1 MNIWIK
7 SGTKQRVQKMFNKI
21 LRQKKTQLEEQIK
34 LIEKSIQEREQYLG
48 NINSQIE
55 QTGRNLKEIQ
65 SKLIE
70 SRKTLDEYRHELG
83 IAEGIITMQELG
95 MEYTPNCNDLNKL
108 AVKKENI
115 QKSIASLIG
124 NNEAIITTRVYRI
137 DGSEAKGRQFQ
148 KTFCE
153 NLLIGFNSYY
163 NKKKKSVTQ
172 TNITKTEELLEK
184 KFITINNKA
193 GLMGVCINQEYLS
206 YCIQLLYVELDEK
219 IAKTEERERIKEEHR
234 RLKEQ
239 EKLLAEAE
247 RAKLELQKQRRMYEQ
262 SLAKA
267 LNEQERQEFEAKLKE
282 IDKREADVDYR
293 INNSKAGYLYITATK
308 AMPNMTK
315 LGVTRRLNPLVRI
328 QELSTASTPWPFVCY
343 GLVFS
348 DDAFDLETRIHEYF
362 DNKRVNQENKHKE
375 FFYITPQE
383 AIKVLKEKFGC
394 DVHFVNEEEGEDV
407 NGIE

>member
-1 MNIWIK
+1 
-7 SGTKQRVQKMFNKI
+7 MFNNLLKK
-21 LRQKKTQLEEQIK
+21 QKQDLECQLEEIEKTIQIK
-34 LIEKSIQEREQYLG
+34 TNRINEL
-48 NINSQIE
+48 NSQIA
-55 QTGRNLKEIQ
+55 QADGFLRQINQNIVN
-65 SKLIE
+65 SKRQIE
-70 SRKTLDEYRHELG
+70 EYKLELG
-83 IAEGIITMQELG
+83 VAEGIITMQELG
-95 MEYTPNCNDLNKL
+95 MEYTPNCNDLNEL
-108 AVKKENI
+108 AVKKVNI

-124 NNEAIITTRVYRI
+124 NNKAIITTRVYRI
-137 DGSEAKGRQFQ
+137 DGSEAKGKKFQ
-148 KTFCE
+148 KVFCE
-153 NLLIGFNSYY
+153 NLLIGFNSYF
-163 NKKKKSVTQ
+163 NKKKKS
-172 TNITKTEELLEK
+172 ITAYNYNSSVELIK
-184 KFITINNKA
+184 SKFDKMNQKA
-193 GLMGVCINQEYLS
+193 SLMGVSINSTYLDLVLNLL
-206 YCIQLLYVELDEK
+206 QLELDEK
-219 IAKTEERERIKEEHR
+219 IAKTEEKERIKEER
-234 RLKEQ
+234 RKLREQ

-247 RAKLELQKQRRMYEQ
+247 KAKLELQKQRRMYEQ

-362 DNKRVNQENKHKE
+362 NNKRVNTENKHKE

-383 AIKVLKEKFGC
+383 AIKVLKEEFGC
-394 DVHFVNEEEGEDV
+394 DVHFVNEEESEDD
-407 NGIE
+407 

>member
-1 MNIWIK
+1 
-7 SGTKQRVQKMFNKI
+7 MFNK
-21 LRQKKTQLEEQIK
+21 LLKQHKVKLEEQIN
-34 LIEKSIQEREQYLG
+34 LIEKSIQEREKQLG
-48 NINSQIE
+48 NINSQVE
-55 QTGRNLKEIQ
+55 HSKSMLNEIQ
-65 SKLIE
+65 KKLIE
-70 SRKTLDEYRHELG
+70 SKTKLSDYQQDLG

-95 MEYTPNCNDLNKL
+95 MEYTPNCNDLNEL
-108 AVKKENI
+108 AIKKANI

-153 NLLIGFNSYY
+153 NLLIGFNSYF
-163 NKKKKSVTQ
+163 NQKKKAVTS
-172 TNITKTEELLEK
+172 TNITKTEELIAK
-184 KFITINNKA
+184 KFNAINRKA
-193 GLMGVCINQEYLS
+193 ALMGVSINQEYLNLCLS
-206 YCIQLLYVELDEK
+206 ILYLELDEK
-219 IAKTEERERIKEEHR
+219 IAKAEERERIKEERR
-234 RLKEQ
+234 RLREQ

-247 RAKLELQKQRRMYEQ
+247 KAKLELQKQRRMYEQ

-293 INNSKAGYLYITATK
+293 INNSRAGYLYITATK

-328 QELSTASTPWPFVCY
+328 QELSSAATPYPFVCY

-375 FFYITPQE
+375 FFYIAPQE
-383 AIKVLKEKFGC
+383 AINVLKEEFGC
-394 DVHFVNEEEGEDV
+394 DVHFVNEEESEDD
-407 NGIE
+407 E

>member
-1 MNIWIK
+1 
-7 SGTKQRVQKMFNKI
+7 MFNKI
-21 LRQKKTQLEEQIK
+21 LRQQKNKLEEQIN
-34 LIEKSIQEREQYLG
+34 LIENSIENQSKQLEG
-48 NINSQIE
+48 INSQIE
-55 QTGRNLKEIQ
+55 SKLQKLNKIQDNLSALETKLKEYQEEI
-65 SKLIE
+65 
-70 SRKTLDEYRHELG
+70 G
-83 IAEGIITMQELG
+83 ITEGIITMQ
-95 MEYTPNCNDLNKL
+95 DLNMPYEPRFRL
-108 AVKKENI
+108 LDNIAFKKDNV
-115 QKSIASLIG
+115 QQSIAKLLG
-124 NNEAIITTRVYRI
+124 DNLAIITTRVYRI
-137 DGSEAKGRQFQ
+137 DGSESKGRQFQ

-153 NLLIGFNSYY
+153 NLLIGFNTYY
-163 NKKKKSVTQ
+163 NNKKKAATSS
-172 TNITKTEELLEK
+172 NIAKTEELIKNKFQAINK
-184 KFITINNKA
+184 KSS
-193 GLMGVCINQEYLS
+193 LMGVSINQKYLDL
-206 YCIQLLYVELDEK
+206 CIELLYLELDEK
-219 IAKTEERERIKEEHR
+219 IAKAQEKERIKEERR
-234 RLKEQ
+234 RLREQ

-247 RAKLELQKQRRMYEQ
+247 KAKLELQKQRRMYEQ

-362 DNKRVNQENKHKE
+362 NNKRVNQENKHKE

-383 AIKVLKEKFGC
+383 AIKVLKEEFGC
-394 DVHFVNEEEGEDV
+394 DVHFVNEEESED
-407 NGIE
+407 EE

>member
-1 MNIWIK
+1 MFHK
-7 SGTKQRVQKMFNKI
+7 LLRMQKVK
-21 LRQKKTQLEEQIK
+21 LEEQIN
-34 LIEKSIQEREQYLG
+34 LIEKSIKEREQCLS

-55 QTGRNLKEIQ
+55 QQNQSLNQIQ
-65 SKLIE
+65 NKLID
-70 SRKTLDEYRHELG
+70 SKTKLNDYQYELG
-83 IAEGIITMQELG
+83 VAEGIIAMQELG
-95 MEYTPNCNDLNKL
+95 MEYTPNCNNLNEL

-124 NNEAIITTRVYRI
+124 NNKAIITTRIYRI

-163 NKKKKSVTQ
+163 NNKKKSVTQ
-172 TNITKTEELLEK
+172 ANITKTEELLKK

-193 GLMGVCINQEYLS
+193 ALMGVCINQKYLS
-206 YCIQLLYVELDEK
+206 YCIRLLYVELDEK
-219 IAKTEERERIKEEHR
+219 IAKAEERERIKEERR
-234 RLKEQ
+234 RLREQ

-247 RAKLELQKQRRMYEQ
+247 KAKLELQKQRRMYEQ
-262 SLAKA
+262 SLTKA

-328 QELSTASTPWPFVCY
+328 QELSSAATPYPFVCY

-383 AIKVLKEKFGC
+383 AIKVLKEEFGC
-394 DVHFVNEEEGEDV
+394 DVHFVNEEESED
-407 NGIE
+407 EE

>member
-1 MNIWIK
+1 
-7 SGTKQRVQKMFNKI
+7 MFNNLLKK
-21 LRQKKTQLEEQIK
+21 QKQDLECQLEEIEKTIQIK
-34 LIEKSIQEREQYLG
+34 TNRINEL
-48 NINSQIE
+48 NSQIA
-55 QTGRNLKEIQ
+55 QADGFLRQINQNIVN
-65 SKLIE
+65 SKRQIE
-70 SRKTLDEYRHELG
+70 EYKLELG

-95 MEYTPNCNDLNKL
+95 MEYTPNCNDLNEL
-108 AVKKENI
+108 AVKKVNI

-124 NNEAIITTRVYRI
+124 NNKAIITTRVYRI
-137 DGSEAKGRQFQ
+137 DGSEAKGKKFQ
-148 KTFCE
+148 KVFCE
-153 NLLIGFNSYY
+153 NLLVGFNSYF
-163 NKKKKSVTQ
+163 NKKKKS
-172 TNITKTEELLEK
+172 ITAYNYNSSIELIK
-184 KFITINNKA
+184 SKFDKMNQKA
-193 GLMGVCINQEYLS
+193 SLMGVSINSTYLDLVLNLL
-206 YCIQLLYVELDEK
+206 QLELDEK
-219 IAKTEERERIKEEHR
+219 IVKTEEKERIKEERR
-234 RLKEQ
+234 RLREQ

-247 RAKLELQKQRRMYEQ
+247 KAKLELQKQRRMYEQ

-362 DNKRVNQENKHKE
+362 NNKRVNTENKHKE

-383 AIKVLKEKFGC
+383 AIKVLKEEFGC
-394 DVHFVNEEEGEDV
+394 DVHFVNEEESEDD
-407 NGIE
+407 

>member
-1 MNIWIK
+1 
-7 SGTKQRVQKMFNKI
+7 MFNNLLKK
-21 LRQKKTQLEEQIK
+21 QKQDLECQLEEIKKTIQIK
-34 LIEKSIQEREQYLG
+34 TNRINEL
-48 NINSQIE
+48 NSQIV
-55 QTGRNLKEIQ
+55 QTDGFLRQINQNIVN
-65 SKLIE
+65 SKRQIE
-70 SRKTLDEYRHELG
+70 EYKLELG

-95 MEYTPNCNDLNKL
+95 MEYTPNCNDLNEL
-108 AVKKENI
+108 AVKKVNI

-124 NNEAIITTRVYRI
+124 NNKAIITTRVYRI
-137 DGSEAKGRQFQ
+137 DGSESKGKKFQ
-148 KTFCE
+148 KVFCE
-153 NLLIGFNSYY
+153 NLLIGFNSYF
-163 NKKKKSVTQ
+163 NKKKKS
-172 TNITKTEELLEK
+172 ITAYNYNSSVELIK
-184 KFITINNKA
+184 SKFDKMNQKA
-193 GLMGVCINQEYLS
+193 SLMGVSINSTYLDLVLNLL
-206 YCIQLLYVELDEK
+206 QLELDEK
-219 IAKTEERERIKEEHR
+219 IAKTEEKERIKEERR
-234 RLKEQ
+234 RLREQ

-247 RAKLELQKQRRMYEQ
+247 KAKLELQKQRRMYEQ

-362 DNKRVNQENKHKE
+362 DNKRVNKENKHKE

-383 AIKVLKEKFGC
+383 AIKVLKEEFGC
-394 DVHFVNEEEGEDV
+394 DVHFVNEEESGDE
-407 NGIE
+407 E

>member
-1 MNIWIK
+1 
-7 SGTKQRVQKMFNKI
+7 MFNKL
-21 LRQKKTQLEEQIK
+21 LRSQKNKLEEQIN
-34 LIEKSIQEREQYLG
+34 LIEKSIQEREQYLS
-48 NINSQIE
+48 NINSQVE

-83 IAEGIITMQELG
+83 ITEGFITMQELG
-95 MEYTPNCNDLNKL
+95 MEYTPNCNDLNEL
-108 AVKKENI
+108 AVKKVNI
-115 QKSIASLIG
+115 QKSIAFLIG

-137 DGSEAKGRQFQ
+137 DGSEAKGQQFQ

-172 TNITKTEELLEK
+172 ANITKTEELLKK

-193 GLMGVCINQEYLS
+193 GLVGICINQHYLT
-206 YCIQLLYVELDEK
+206 YCIQLLYAELDEK
-219 IAKTEERERIKEEHR
+219 IAKTEEHERIKEERR
-234 RLKEQ
+234 RLREQ
-239 EKLLAEAE
+239 EKLLVEAE
-247 RAKLELQKQRRMYEQ
+247 KTKLELQKQRRMYEQ
-262 SLAKA
+262 SLSKA
-267 LNEQERQEFEAKLKE
+267 LTEQERQEFEAKLKE

-293 INNSKAGYLYITATK
+293 LQNSRAGYLYIAATK
-308 AMPNMTK
+308 AMPDCCK
-315 LGVTRRLNPLVRI
+315 LGVTRRLNPLVRLS
-328 QELSTASTPWPFVCY
+328 ELSSASVPFPFKCY

-362 DNKRVNQENKHKE
+362 NNKRVNKENKHKE

-383 AIKVLKEKFGC
+383 AIKVLKEEFSC
-394 DVHFVNEEEGEDV
+394 DVHFVNENESEDEEC
-407 NGIE
+407 

>member
-1 MNIWIK
+1 
-7 SGTKQRVQKMFNKI
+7 MFNNLLKK
-21 LRQKKTQLEEQIK
+21 QKQDLECQLEEIEKTIQIK
-34 LIEKSIQEREQYLG
+34 TNRINEL
-48 NINSQIE
+48 NSQIA
-55 QTGRNLKEIQ
+55 QADGFLRQINQNIVN
-65 SKLIE
+65 SKRQIE
-70 SRKTLDEYRHELG
+70 EYKLELG

-95 MEYTPNCNDLNKL
+95 MEYTPNCNDLNEL
-108 AVKKENI
+108 AVKKVNI

-124 NNEAIITTRVYRI
+124 NNKAIITTRVYRI
-137 DGSEAKGRQFQ
+137 DGSESKGKKFQ
-148 KTFCE
+148 KVFCE
-153 NLLIGFNSYY
+153 NLLIGFNSYF
-163 NKKKKSVTQ
+163 NKKKKS
-172 TNITKTEELLEK
+172 ITAYNYNSSVELIK
-184 KFITINNKA
+184 SKFDKMNQKA
-193 GLMGVCINQEYLS
+193 SLMGVSINSTYLDLVLNLL
-206 YCIQLLYVELDEK
+206 QLELDEK
-219 IAKTEERERIKEEHR
+219 IVKTEEKERIKEERR
-234 RLKEQ
+234 RLREQ

-247 RAKLELQKQRRMYEQ
+247 KAKLELQKQRRMYEQ

-362 DNKRVNQENKHKE
+362 DNKRVNKENKHKE

-383 AIKVLKEKFGC
+383 AIKVLKEEFGC
-394 DVHFVNEEEGEDV
+394 DIHFVNEEESE
-407 NGIE
+407 EKE